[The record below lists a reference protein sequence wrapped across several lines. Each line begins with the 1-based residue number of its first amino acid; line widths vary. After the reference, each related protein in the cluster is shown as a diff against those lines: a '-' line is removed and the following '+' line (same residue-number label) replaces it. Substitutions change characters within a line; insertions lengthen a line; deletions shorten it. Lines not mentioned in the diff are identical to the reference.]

1 MRILTE
7 ENKTFNID
15 DLDVD
20 QPIDHRYGILDYS
33 DTKHVDFYFIPLI
46 FMETFNA
53 PAVDLLIG
61 QHRIQMPLDWSIIVA
76 DKDLGELEVMPFTS
90 LNDREFQ
97 VLAYNPITGFRPE
110 FPDIKIM
117 NIYPDV
123 TWSFPKL
130 KFGHLLSVPLMEKG
144 TEKTLYR
151 GIGGPEYKRID
162 LPCVFCVKET
172 TKLPEVLDITKIF

>member
-7 ENKTFNID
+7 HNRCYNLNEL
-15 DLDVD
+15 DLDHPQD
-20 QPIDHRYGILDYS
+20 IRYSVLDYS
-33 DTKHVDFYFIPLI
+33 DPKHVDFYFIPLI
-46 FMETFNA
+46 FMESFTA

-61 QHRIQMPLDWSIIVA
+61 QHRIQMPLDWSIVIV
-76 DKDLGELEVMPFTS
+76 DKDLGELEVMAFTS

-97 VLAYNPITGFRPE
+97 VLSYNPISGFRPD
-110 FPDIKIM
+110 FPEIQIL

-123 TWSFPKL
+123 TWFFPKL
-130 KFGHLLSVPLMEKG
+130 KYGHLLSVPLMDVG

-151 GIGGPEYKRID
+151 GIGGPEFKRID